1 MIDDPKGWNDAQA
14 ALASR
19 AAARGDYSAIEA
31 RARAGADLSKDE
43 LAALDRRDRGE
54 KIKTGRK
61 DPAIDYEAWA
71 NFVWLSENHRMSK
84 STAYSLL
91 AEMTGQ
97 QESAV
102 KSKIERLARQRGLG
116 RNIAEHAA
124 KETIK
129 RKAMPPL
136 LMNRNEYWKCLACKM
151 VACSCERPQW
161 DDTDGGAVAR
171 ALVAFLNSSNPL

>member
-1 MIDDPKGWNDAQA
+1 MIDDPKGWNNAQG

-31 RARAGADLSKDE
+31 RARAGADLTPDE

-61 DPAIDYEAWA
+61 DPATDFEAWA
-71 NFVWLSENHRMSK
+71 NFVWLCDVHHLQK
-84 STAYSLL
+84 SAAYSLI

-102 KSKIERLARQRGLG
+102 KSKIERIAKSNNVGKS
-116 RNIAEHAA
+116 IAEQVA
-124 KETIK
+124 KLTIE
-129 RKAMPPL
+129 RKSTPPL
-136 LMNRNEYWKCLACKM
+136 LMNRGDQWKCVECKK
-151 VACSCERPQW
+151 VECLCDRPQW
-161 DDTDGGAVAR
+161 ADTDAGAVAR
-171 ALVAFLNSSNPL
+171 ALVSFLNPHNP

>member
-61 DPAIDYEAWA
+61 DPATDFEAWA
-71 NFVWLSENHRMSK
+71 NFVWLAKNHRVSK

-97 QESAV
+97 QESAI
-102 KSKIERLARQRGLG
+102 KSKIERIARQDGTG
-116 RNIAEHAA
+116 KSIADQVA

-129 RKAMPPL
+129 RKATPPL
-136 LMNRNEYWKCLACKM
+136 LMNRSENWKCVACKM
-151 VACSCERPQW
+151 IACSCDRPQW
-161 DDTDGGAVAR
+161 GDTDAGAVAR
-171 ALVAFLNSSNPL
+171 ALVGFLDPI

>member
-1 MIDDPKGWNDAQA
+1 MMDDPKGWNDAHA

-43 LAALDRRDRGE
+43 LAALDRRDRGK

-61 DPAIDYEAWA
+61 DPATDFEAWA
-71 NFVWLSENHRMSK
+71 NFVWLTGNHGVSK

-97 QESAV
+97 QESAI
-102 KSKIERLARQRGLG
+102 KSKIERIARQDGTG
-116 RNIAEHAA
+116 KSIADQIA
-124 KETIK
+124 KLST
-129 RKAMPPL
+129 PPL
-136 LMNRNEYWKCLACKM
+136 LENRDGNFKCLNCKM
-151 VACSCERPQW
+151 IACSCHRQAW
-161 DDTDGGAVAR
+161 ADTDAGAVER
-171 ALVAFLNSSNPL
+171 ALLAFLDPSKATLDRR